1 MLYKTSL
8 NRFVVIHSLL
18 VWCLVNYNKLMNNN
32 NIKNVYLI
40 FNLSLFHIMVSRDMQ
55 SKSKRTFGIKDT
67 NISGPGRQR
76 QCAYSKGYIEKSHKL

>member
-18 VWCLVNYNKLMNNN
+18 VRCLVNYNKLMNNN

-40 FNLSLFHIMVSRDMQ
+40 FTCTFEMALSA
-55 SKSKRTFGIKDT
+55 K
-67 NISGPGRQR
+67 
-76 QCAYSKGYIEKSHKL
+76 